1 MTPADLTVEL
11 DPTPMA
17 ASDSG
22 DRSGSS
28 VPPCGTT
35 RPTMNPILSKWYR
48 DELRHHTNE
57 TFLLLAAMEA
67 GTWTT
72 SEGLTKYSSG
82 NAEWYA
88 AATGVFRA
96 RAKFL
101 CEAAAK
107 VLNDLDGVW
116 DVEGPE

>member
-35 RPTMNPILSKWYR
+35 RPTMNPFLSKWYR
-48 DELRHHTNE
+48 DQLRHHTNE

-72 SEGLTKYSSG
+72 TEGFTKYSG
-82 NAEWYA
+82 NNSMWYA
-88 AATGVFRA
+88 AATGTLRSH
-96 RAKFL
+96 AKFL